1 MSAVHS
7 PDHNHSHNL
16 DTFCSSCQTRVN
28 ELLKTCLK
36 HSGSNEKL
44 EEALLY
50 ACLNG
55 GKRIRPILVYATAL
69 AVDCELA
76 IADAPACAIELIH
89 SYSLVHDDLPA
100 MDDDDLRRGKP
111 SVHKAYDE
119 ATAILVGD
127 ALQSLAFSRLAMNSE
142 VLSDHIRLNMID
154 CLASAIGPKGMVGG
168 QFEDFKNTGTETT
181 IDALETLHR
190 QKTGALITASVAL
203 GAMCNPDLEQ
213 SQLKALLNYAACIG
227 LAFQVQDDVLDV
239 ISDTATLGKPH
250 GSDQHNNKSTYATL
264 LGLEGAQGKAIE
276 LVEEAQQAIAEFSQA
291 ADSLRNLAS
300 FIVTRS
306 H

>member
-1 MSAVHS
+1 MSVLQS
-7 PDHNHSHNL
+7 SDQSDNL
-16 DTFCSSCQTRVN
+16 DEFFPSCQARVD
-28 ELLKTCLK
+28 ELLKSCLEN
-36 HSGSNEKL
+36 SSNDEKL
-44 EEALLY
+44 KEALLY

-76 IADAPACAIELIH
+76 IADAPACAVELIH

-127 ALQSLAFSRLAMNSE
+127 ALQSLAFNKLAMDSE
-142 VLSDHIRLNMID
+142 LLSSNIRIGMVN
-154 CLASAIGPKGMVGG
+154 CLASAIGPNGMVGG
-168 QFEDFKNTGTETT
+168 QFEDFKITGTETT
-181 IDALETLHR
+181 IEALEALHR
-190 QKTGALITASVAL
+190 QKTGALIRASVEL
-203 GAMCNPDLEQ
+203 GAMCNPNLEQ
-213 SQLKALLNYAACIG
+213 AQFQALLHYAACIG

-239 ISDTATLGKPH
+239 VSDTETLGKPQ
-250 GSDQHNNKSTYATL
+250 GSDQHNNKSTYVTL
-264 LGLEGAQGKAIE
+264 LGLEEAKEKALG
-276 LVEEAQQAIAEFSQA
+276 LVEEAQGIIAEFSQA
-291 ADSLRNLAS
+291 ADPLRNLAS
-300 FIVTRS
+300 YIVNRS